1 MTDLLVDAFQANRGR
16 LFGIAYRMLGTVADA
31 EDVLQDAWL
40 RWQGTDRDAVREP
53 AAFLSTIVTRLSLT
67 ALDSAR
73 ARREVYVGPWLP
85 EPILTG
91 VSGGTGGADP
101 ADAAEHAESL
111 SMAVLLLLERLSP
124 AERAAYVLHAAFDYP
139 FRQVAEVLETS
150 EANARQL
157 ASRARAHL
165 DRERGAVVTADEHDR
180 MLGAFLA
187 AAQSGDLASLE
198 ALLTTDV
205 QSVSDGGGV
214 VSAARRVVG
223 GRHKVAPFILGIA
236 DKFGGGIEWAAVEAN
251 GEAAVLGVR
260 NGAPEVLLTVDV
272 APDGLRSLL
281 VMLNPHKLRAFVDV
295 AAAVTSGGPAQS

>member
-1 MTDLLVDAFQANRGR
+1 MTDLLLDTFHAHRGR

-53 AAFLSTIVTRLSLT
+53 AAFLSTIVTRLALT

-91 VSGGTGGADP
+91 GGSRDSADP
-101 ADAAEHAESL
+101 SVAAEHAESL
-111 SMAVLLLLERLSP
+111 SLAVLLLLERLSP
-124 AERAAYVLHAAFDYP
+124 AERAAYVLHEAFDYP

-165 DRERGAVVTADEHDR
+165 DRERGAVVTAEEHDR
-180 MLGAFLA
+180 MLGAFIA
-187 AAQSGDLASLE
+187 ASQSGDLASLE
-198 ALLTTDV
+198 ALFTEQV

-223 GRHKVAPFILGIA
+223 GRAKVALSSSDSWRSTTRASRAPRSKPTARRRYSPSSTA
-236 DKFGGGIEWAAVEAN
+236 DRARSV
-251 GEAAVLGVR
+251 
-260 NGAPEVLLTVDV
+260 TVDV
-272 APDGLRSLL
+272 APDGLRSLFA
-281 VMLNPHKLRAFVDV
+281 VLNPHKLGAF
-295 AAAVTSGGPAQS
+295 AEIATAVTSGGPAQS

>member
-1 MTDLLVDAFQANRGR
+1 MTDLLVDAFQSHRGR

-40 RWQGTDRDAVREP
+40 RWQATDREAVREP
-53 AAFLSTIVTRLSLT
+53 AAFLSTIVTRLCLT

-91 VSGGTGGADP
+91 ASAASADP
-101 ADAAEHAESL
+101 SDAVEHTESL

-124 AERAAYVLHAAFDYP
+124 AERAAYVLHEAFDYP

-165 DRERGAVVTADEHDR
+165 DRERGAVVTAEEHDR
-180 MLGAFLA
+180 MLAAFVA
-187 AAQSGDLASLE
+187 AAQSGDLESLE
-198 ALLTTDV
+198 AVLTTDV

-214 VSAARRVVG
+214 VSAARRIVG
-223 GRHKVAPFILGIA
+223 GRDKVVPFVRGIVE
-236 DKFGGGIEWAAVEAN
+236 KFGAGITWAPVEAN
-251 GEAAVLGVR
+251 GESAVLGVR
-260 NGAPEVLLTVDV
+260 DGAPEVLLTVDA
-272 APDGLRSLL
+272 APNGLRSLL
-281 VMLNPHKLRAFVDV
+281 VVLNPHKLGAFEHA
-295 AAAVTSGGPAQS
+295 AAAVTSGGAAQS

>member
-1 MTDLLVDAFQANRGR
+1 MTDLLVDAFQAHRGR

-40 RWQGTDRDAVREP
+40 RWQGTDREAVLEP

-91 VSGGTGGADP
+91 AAATNVDP
-101 ADAAEHAESL
+101 SEAAEHAESL

-124 AERAAYVLHAAFDYP
+124 AERAAYVLHEAFDYP

-157 ASRARAHL
+157 ATRARQHL
-165 DRERGAVVTADEHDR
+165 DRERGAVVTPEEHDR
-180 MLGAFLA
+180 VLGAFLA
-187 AAQSGDLASLE
+187 AAQSGDLGSLE
-198 ALLTTDV
+198 AVLTEHV

-214 VSAARRVVG
+214 VSAARRIVR
-223 GRHKVAPFILGIA
+223 GRDNVASIVKGLTAKYYENMTFEP
-236 DKFGGGIEWAAVEAN
+236 VEAN
-251 GEAAVLGVR
+251 GASSLLGVV
-260 NGAPEVLLTVDV
+260 NGVPVVLVTVDA
-272 APDGLRSLL
+272 APDGVRSLFA
-281 VMLNPHKLRAFVDV
+281 VLNPLKLRAFEAF
-295 AAAVTSGGPAQS
+295 AAAVTSGEPAQS